1 MFKIFI
7 KHNKRKNF
15 SQKMKNLRDFYKNWI
30 KK

>member
-1 MFKIFI
+1 MFKNFI

-15 SQKMKNLRDFYKNWI
+15 SQKMENSRDFYKKRI